1 MSHSPR
7 LDYYQALLEP
17 IEPINAK
24 GTVDQVIGLIIQ
36 GRGPAAAIGDVCD
49 IYPRLSE
56 TPIKAEV
63 VGFKGHHVLLMPLGD
78 MHGLHPDS
86 LIVNRGEQAVV
97 LVHPDLRGR
106 VLDGLGQPLDQYGA
120 LTKGQAMPLYADP
133 LNPLSKSRI
142 TTPLDLG
149 VRAINGLLTCGKGQR
164 LGIFAGS
171 GVGKSVLLGMIARS
185 TSADVNVIALIG
197 ERGREVREF
206 IERDLGPEG
215 QQKSVVVVA
224 TSEQSPLVR
233 MRGAYVA
240 TAIAEYFRHQGTDV
254 LLMMD
259 SLTRFA
265 MAQREVGLSI
275 GEPPLTKGYTPSVFT
290 LLPKLLERTGTG
302 QGQGSITGLYTVL
315 VEGDDLMDPIADAV
329 RSLLDGHIV
338 LSRDL
343 ASKNHYPAIA
353 ILESLSRV
361 MRDITTEQQHMAA
374 AKLREILAVYT
385 EAEDLINIGAYVQ
398 GTNPKIDEAIRMIN
412 VVNNYLCQAVDA
424 PVSLEASV
432 EELQHLFQP

>member
-24 GTVDQVIGLIIQ
+24 GAVDQVIGLIIQ

-171 GVGKSVLLGMIARS
+171 GVARGGV
-185 TSADVNVIALIG
+185 APHRRRDRVRGLALRTVGNCPAWWGPDRGLDIFG
-197 ERGREVREF
+197 GRKLRPRGR
-206 IERDLGPEG
+206 PH
-215 QQKSVVVVA
+215 A
-224 TSEQSPLVR
+224 
-233 MRGAYVA
+233 
-240 TAIAEYFRHQGTDV
+240 
-254 LLMMD
+254 
-259 SLTRFA
+259 
-265 MAQREVGLSI
+265 
-275 GEPPLTKGYTPSVFT
+275 
-290 LLPKLLERTGTG
+290 
-302 QGQGSITGLYTVL
+302 
-315 VEGDDLMDPIADAV
+315 
-329 RSLLDGHIV
+329 
-338 LSRDL
+338 
-343 ASKNHYPAIA
+343 N
-353 ILESLSRV
+353 
-361 MRDITTEQQHMAA
+361 
-374 AKLREILAVYT
+374 
-385 EAEDLINIGAYVQ
+385 
-398 GTNPKIDEAIRMIN
+398 
-412 VVNNYLCQAVDA
+412 
-424 PVSLEASV
+424 
-432 EELQHLFQP
+432 